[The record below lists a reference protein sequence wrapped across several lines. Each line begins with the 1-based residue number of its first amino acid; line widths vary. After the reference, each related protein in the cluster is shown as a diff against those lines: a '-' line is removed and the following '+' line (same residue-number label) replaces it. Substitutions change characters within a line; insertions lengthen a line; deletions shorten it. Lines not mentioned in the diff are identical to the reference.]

1 MYRHLPP
8 FSRVV
13 SVTDALIDDL
23 IDVVTSPVVS
33 SLLTILSVDEIFGL
47 ETGGRSQDASSLA
60 EGSHVK

>member
-1 MYRHLPP
+1 M
-8 FSRVV
+8 

-33 SLLTILSVDEIFGL
+33 SLLTILSVDEIFRL